1 MINIEN
7 LSQITHFYCDQQSH
21 IILDK
26 EICRSCSHHACVS
39 ACPAKC
45 YTLDAETGRLDVVY
59 ENCLECGTCN
69 VICDKKA
76 INWSYPRG
84 GFGVSYRLT

>member
-7 LSQITHFYCDQQSH
+7 LTQITRFQPDEKSH
-21 IILDK
+21 IVLDR
-26 EICRSCSHHACVS
+26 EICRTCESHACVQ

-45 YTLDAETGRLDVVY
+45 YSLNETSKRLEAVY
-59 ENCLECGTCN
+59 ENCLECGTCY

-76 INWSYPRG
+76 VDWTYPRG
-84 GFGVSYRLT
+84 GFGVVYRLT